1 MANKVGTMIEN
12 EGIVH
17 HWIVF
22 TEIIK
27 CQSTHCASDWTF
39 HFWFKLKCVF
49 TFRFCVALWDIA
61 FHTMCESAAPP
72 PECKLWVSVHHRVYG
87 RRKGHFVTLRLNVS
101 GYSRNPCSL
110 NRERDTAL
118 LSLTQRERLRVTESW
133 THIESRQFIGWW
145 RDAVS
150 DAMTSSGHTG
160 ERAIHSSDFSA
171 EKNPV
176 GSLRS
181 LAANAVSRSL
191 FREQGLRE

>member
-1 MANKVGTMIEN
+1 MYIWYDIYSN
-12 EGIVH
+12 ETVKCSWSDSPSSSGDVVR
-17 HWIVF
+17 VF
-22 TEIIK
+22 MSSFSETADAE
-27 CQSTHCASDWTF
+27 
-39 HFWFKLKCVF
+39 
-49 TFRFCVALWDIA
+49 
-61 FHTMCESAAPP
+61 
-72 PECKLWVSVHHRVYG
+72 
-87 RRKGHFVTLRLNVS
+87 NVS

-110 NRERDTAL
+110 NRERDTVL
-118 LSLTQRERLRVTESW
+118 LSLTHRERLRVTESW

>member
-1 MANKVGTMIEN
+1 MSKYT
-12 EGIVH
+12 
-17 HWIVF
+17 
-22 TEIIK
+22 
-27 CQSTHCASDWTF
+27 CASDWTF

-72 PECKLWVSVHHRVYG
+72 PECKLCVSVHHRVYG

-150 DAMTSSGHTG
+150 DQWRRQVILANAPSTPQISLPK
-160 ERAIHSSDFSA
+160 RILSA
-171 EKNPV
+171 
-176 GSLRS
+176 SLRS

>member
-1 MANKVGTMIEN
+1 MEYFPK
-12 EGIVH
+12 H
-17 HWIVF
+17 S
-22 TEIIK
+22 TE
-27 CQSTHCASDWTF
+27 
-39 HFWFKLKCVF
+39 
-49 TFRFCVALWDIA
+49 
-61 FHTMCESAAPP
+61 
-72 PECKLWVSVHHRVYG
+72 
-87 RRKGHFVTLRLNVS
+87 NVS

-118 LSLTQRERLRVTESW
+118 LSLTHRERLRVTESW